1 MTYIVATKVRLQL
14 SRKYLEGG
22 TLSDTVGT
30 DESEHLTRARSGQTV
45 KLEGVCGVTMCYLRV
60 EVGWQVNDSD
70 SFEGTSRRQLSLLCC
85 HVVTAAAE
93 RDDVLLDTDTTSD
106 AQELGDEGDLV
117 G

>member
-1 MTYIVATKVRLQL
+1 MTHIVTTKVGLQL
-14 SRKYLEGG
+14 PSKNLESC

-70 SFEGTSRRQLSLLCC
+70 GFEGTSRRQISLLCC

-93 RDDVLLDTDTTSD
+93 KDHVLLDTDTTTNT
-106 AQELGDEGDLV
+106 QEF
-117 G
+117 

>member
-14 SRKYLEGG
+14 SSKNLQSGA
-22 TLSDTVGT
+22 LSNTVGT

-70 SFEGTSRRQLSLLCC
+70 SFKGTSRRQISLLCC
-85 HVVTAAAE
+85 HVVTATAE
-93 RDDVLLDTDTTSD
+93 RDDVLLDTDTTTNT
-106 AQELGDEGDLV
+106 QKF
-117 G
+117 